1 VYRGQPARNRPRNGG
16 NGNGNGGNGHG
27 RGNGNGR
34 RNGRTNPTVRR
45 IAIARVRA
53 RSAPPNRLGLYAVV
67 AVAVVVGV
75 FGAIGGSIGL
85 GTATGLSFI
94 TQMESELPP
103 VSDFEQLDFAQPTVV
118 YDRTGTIEL
127 ARFQIERRRVVAYE
141 AIPKVLLDATIAV
154 EDQTFWDN
162 EGYDPNA
169 IITAALES
177 LAGEGDRGASTITQ
191 QLVRQRLL
199 DPELVGDPGR
209 LLERKVK
216 EILLAR
222 NLTSAYPGDEG
233 KQRILTAYLNQ
244 IYYGHAAYGIAAAA
258 EVYFGV
264 TDLKL
269 LTPAQAAILAGLPQA
284 PNSYDLYKF
293 AETGPNGELFVPLE
307 PTTAHPEIARIVL
320 RRKKILENLEAGAG
334 HFIRLTPQQLDQA
347 LAEPIILKPPTPFE
361 LKAPQFVFYMK
372 RQLEALVADRAPV
385 ERGGYRVITTLDM
398 GAQALAEKY
407 VAAGT
412 ILPNLPTPEMEAQ
425 IDALNLG
432 EDRRWIEA
440 LHETDIHN
448 GSLVA
453 MDARTGQIIAYVGSA
468 GYYRDDLASPQFDPK
483 YDVAGTAIRQ
493 PGSAW
498 KPIVYAAGFEAR
510 IVTPGTLFNDVITEF
525 SRGYFPRDADRRER
539 GPVLMRDALTYSLNI
554 PAIRALDRIG
564 VDTVA
569 ALATNMGITYPNL
582 GGGGR
587 DTASLARKLG
597 QAGLAGAIGTV
608 EVNQVELTAGYAAL
622 ANRGVELP
630 ITTILS
636 ITDANGNAVPVTP
649 AAPKQVLSEQAAWLM
664 SDILKDSTDPTL
676 NTVFGPRLQIVNG
689 VPDPLIP
696 GSTGRRPAAAKT
708 GTANDLRDLLA
719 FGYLAPP
726 ADPNAM
732 HIVASVWTGNSDH
745 SAPNAEDFSIV
756 AADGPGRIWSSF
768 LRELSR
774 DWPIASFPAP
784 PAGVVN
790 ATIDAWSGGAPGPW
804 TRDTRTEWFI
814 EGTQPGGV
822 NEVDPPGLLYT
833 QMCNRWFVD
842 ITKAEAA
849 EPLRWLEADL
859 GWMERARRGTGQ
871 RGENGGTT
879 AHLFGRS
886 DWGGFIAPVDCSS
899 APQPTPQPTP
909 VHTPGPGPSQPP
921 GPTQPPGTPKPT
933 DPPATEPPPP
943 EPEPS

>member
-1 VYRGQPARNRPRNGG
+1 LRNGS
-16 NGNGNGGNGHG
+16 NGNGHDRGNGHG
-27 RGNGNGR
+27 R
-34 RNGRTNPTVRR
+34 RNGRANPTVRR

-53 RSAPPNRLGLYAVV
+53 RPAPPNRLGLYAVAMV
-67 AVAVVVGV
+67 AAVVGI

-94 TQMESELPP
+94 AQMESELPP
-103 VSDFEQLDFAQPTVV
+103 VSNFEQIDFAQPTVV
-118 YDRTGTIEL
+118 YDRTGTVQL
-127 ARFQIERRRVVAYE
+127 ARFQIERRRVVAFE
-141 AIPKVLLDATIAV
+141 DIPKVLLDATIAV

-169 IITAALES
+169 IVSAALES

-199 DPELVGDPGR
+199 DPELVNDPDR

-222 NLTSAYPGDEG
+222 NLTNAYPGDEG

-269 LTPAQAAILAGLPQA
+269 LTPAQAALLAGLPQA
-284 PNSYDLYKF
+284 PNTYDLYKW
-293 AETGPNGELFVPLE
+293 AETDANGQLVVPLV
-307 PTTAHPEIARIVL
+307 PTEAHPDIASPVK
-320 RRKKILENLEAGAG
+320 RRNKILESLERGDG

-347 LAEPIILKPPTPFE
+347 LAEPIVLHPPTPFQ

-372 RQLEALVADRAPV
+372 NQLEALVADRAPV

-412 ILPNLPTPEMEAQ
+412 IVPNLPTDQMEAEIEAQ
-425 IDALNLG
+425 GLG

-440 LHETDIHN
+440 LHGTDIHN

-453 MDARTGQIIAYVGSA
+453 MDARTGQVIAYVGSA
-468 GYYRDDLASPQFDPK
+468 GYYRDDIASPQFDPK
-483 YDVAGTAIRQ
+483 YDVAGTAFRQ

-498 KPIVYAAGFEAR
+498 KPIMYAAGFDQR
-510 IVTPGTLFNDVITEF
+510 ILTPGTLLNDVITEF
-525 SRGYFPRDADRRER
+525 SRGWFPHDADRKER

-564 VDTVA
+564 VDPVA
-569 ALATNMGITYPNL
+569 NLASSMDL
-582 GGGGR
+582 DFLR
-587 DTASLARKLG
+587 ERQLF

-608 EVNQVELTAGYAAL
+608 EVKQVELTAAYGAL
-622 ANRGVELP
+622 ANRGVYLP
-630 ITTILS
+630 IQTILS

-649 AAPKQVLSEQAAWLM
+649 ATPKQVVSEQAAWLM
-664 SDILKDSTDPTL
+664 SDILKDSTDPAL

-689 VPDPLIP
+689 VPDPLVP
-696 GSTGRRPAAAKT
+696 GSARRPAAAKT

-745 SAPNAEDFSIV
+745 SAPNAGDFSII
-756 AADGPGRIWSSF
+756 AADGPGRIWSAF

-774 DWPIASFPAP
+774 EWPMAAFPAP
-784 PAGVVN
+784 PPGIVQ

-814 EGTQPGGV
+814 DGTQPGGPLQ
-822 NEVDPPGLLYT
+822 VDPPGILYT

-842 ITKAEAA
+842 ITKVEQGA
-849 EPLRWLEADL
+849 PTRWLEADL
-859 GWMERARRGTGQ
+859 GWMERARRGTGV
-871 RGENGGTT
+871 RGEAGGTT

-899 APQPTPQPTP
+899 APQPTPQPP
-909 VHTPGPGPSQPP
+909 PPHTPGPGPTPA
-921 GPTQPPGTPKPT
+921 PGTPTP
-933 DPPATEPPPP
+933 TEPPPP
-943 EPEPS
+943 PTEPPPPPTEPPPTPAPS